1 MSAQAQC
8 APTGAVAEAWERN
21 AQRCAVHKHPAH
33 AHSTPHSL
41 LGALLISAPP
51 HDWRIPTLS
60 VPENASIRNSKTT
73 KRLLTSSA
81 NALQLISQFDA
92 VEIVFSPS

>member
-21 AQRCAVHKHPAH
+21 APRCAVHKHMR
-33 AHSTPHSL
+33 TPHSL

-73 KRLLTSSA
+73 KRLLTSSV
-81 NALQLISQFDA
+81 NALKLISQFDA